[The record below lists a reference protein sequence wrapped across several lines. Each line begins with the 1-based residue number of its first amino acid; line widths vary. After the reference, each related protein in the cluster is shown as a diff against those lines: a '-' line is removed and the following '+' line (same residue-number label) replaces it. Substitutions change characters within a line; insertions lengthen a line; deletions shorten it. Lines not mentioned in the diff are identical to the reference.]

1 MARNFQTALLPL
13 LMTLLAIAAHVT
25 LTNTESQPVESQSSS
40 SSSASSSSISRHVSL
55 GSSSY
60 SRQLYT
66 VYMKALP
73 PVISYHGG
81 VDGLQATATAA
92 ATEED
97 DEEEE
102 EGETAEEE
110 SVGLRNERSR
120 RGEAGDYD
128 YRDYYGDYRNSD
140 GSDGGER
147 RDSYKEGGDK
157 SVGDTIKDRK
167 GRNGRGR
174 DDEAIS
180 AMQVDERRLQ
190 EEPLKEE
197 RLQEQRLPGGVSRR
211 EGSRDRRRLRQAGEH
226 ELEARHAQSGHS
238 EHQPHERRLQG
249 EGLQGERLRER
260 RLERRLRAGG
270 LMGGS
275 IRRDLKDSG
284 GGSSS
289 SSSRSRS
296 RAKASRP
303 DASSAHVK
311 AYAQHLRS
319 THEETLAAVGLS
331 GSDLIYSYHYVANA
345 FAARLTSDQVRL
357 LKRHPSVHRISRAR
371 SLRPMTTHVPEFLQL
386 PRTTWAAF
394 GGARYAGENTVI
406 GFVDSGI
413 WPQHPSFSGR
423 GYSGSQL
430 LPGWRGVCNVTRDF
444 NGCNN
449 KIVGARYYMEGF
461 LQEYGAAAMPKG
473 EYMSPR
479 DGMGHGTFC
488 AGVAA
493 GNAGVNVNYANLGSM
508 SGVAPRAR
516 VAVYKAIWGGMS
528 SLADVMA
535 AVEDAVKDGVDV
547 LSLAVGGTDDNYFNS
562 IFLLRAVQA
571 GVLVVAPAGNNGPP
585 PTPTYWRTLT
595 NVAPYILTV
604 GASSIDREWSAT
616 LTLGNGTVL
625 FGLTQT
631 GGDGVLTANLSLID
645 SEEVRAKGAA
655 FWEAR
660 QCRPGKID
668 RDKVGGALV
677 VCNIGGVSPEVKART
692 VQDAGGR
699 GMVLIPRNINESV
712 RSVSGNFPVISFGYP
727 KGVLIK
733 SYIAQTASPT
743 ATLSHLVLEQPRN
756 VRSPVMAYFSS
767 SGPPYR
773 PGRPYRPLPTVT
785 NDVLKPD
792 LVAPGLTILAAAAYG
807 NSPGFSMQ
815 SGTSI
820 SSACVAGIAAMVMQK
835 HPDWTP
841 AAVKSALMTTAR
853 VKDAWGQPIQMSTWV
868 DANPWVFGSGHIVPS
883 RVLSPGLVY
892 DVGIEGYINFLAG
905 LRFGLTRGIFRPIK
919 PEPVKPYMLNQ
930 PNIVIARLN
939 KTVQVTRRVT
949 NVALRAA
956 KYTCSLEVP
965 DGTQVKVVPSQFNIY
980 PNQSVWYSVWI
991 TPTIARIRF
1000 SSGSITWSDGLHVV
1014 RSQLVVQ
1021 PMQGIDV

>member
-1 MARNFQTALLPL
+1 MARKSQTALLPL
-13 LMTLLAIAAHVT
+13 LMILLVSATLVT
-25 LTNTESQPVESQSSS
+25 RTNTESQPSF
-40 SSSASSSSISRHVSL
+40 SSSAAASISRHVSL
-55 GSSSY
+55 GSVSY

-92 ATEED
+92 ATEEEE
-97 DEEEE
+97 EEEE
-102 EGETAEEE
+102 EGEEEAEEGEE
-110 SVGLRNERSR
+110 SVELGNERSR

-128 YRDYYGDYRNSD
+128 YRDYYGDYRDSDSSD
-140 GSDGGER
+140 GVNER
-147 RDSYKEGGDK
+147 RDGYKEGGDRT
-157 SVGDTIKDRK
+157 VRDAIKDRK
-167 GRNGRGR
+167 GGSWKGGKGV
-174 DDEAIS
+174 EGIS
-180 AMQVDERRLQ
+180 AMQIDERRLQ
-190 EEPLKEE
+190 EEPL
-197 RLQEQRLPGGVSRR
+197 QEAVL
-211 EGSRDRRRLRQAGEH
+211 
-226 ELEARHAQSGHS
+226 
-238 EHQPHERRLQG
+238 G
-249 EGLQGERLRER
+249 EGTGLGEE
-260 RLERRLRAGG
+260 G
-270 LMGGS
+270 LPAPDSRTEDSRGS
-275 IRRDLKDSG
+275 S
-284 GGSSS
+284 GGSSGGS
-289 SSSRSRS
+289 SKPRE
-296 RAKASRP
+296 RAKAHRP
-303 DASSAHVK
+303 DPSSPHVK

-319 THEETLAAVGLS
+319 THEETLADVGLS
-331 GSDLIYSYHYVANA
+331 GSDLVYSYHYVANA
-345 FAARLTSDQVRL
+345 FAARLTSEQVQL
-357 LKRHPSVHRISRAR
+357 LKRHPGVHRVSRMR
-371 SLRPMTTHVPEFLQL
+371 SLRPMMTHVPGYLQL

-394 GGARYAGENTVI
+394 GGARYAGDNMVI

-430 LPGWRGVCNVTRDF
+430 LTGWRGVCNVTRDF

-449 KIVGARYYMEGF
+449 KIVGARYYMDGF
-461 LQEYGAAAMPKG
+461 LQEYGAGALAKG
-473 EYMSPR
+473 EYRSPR
-479 DGMGHGTFC
+479 DAMGHGTFC

-493 GNAGVNVNYANLGSM
+493 GNAGVKVNYATLGSL

-516 VAVYKAIWGGMS
+516 IAVYKVIWGGMS

-604 GASSIDREWSAT
+604 GASATDREWSAT

-631 GGDGVLTANLSLID
+631 GGDGVLTANLPLID
-645 SEEVRAKGAA
+645 SEEAHAKGASL
-655 FWEAR
+655 WEAR

-668 RDKVGGALV
+668 AEKVGGGLV
-677 VCNIGGVSPEVKART
+677 LCFIGGISPERKART
-692 VQDAGGR
+692 VQDAGAR
-699 GMVLIPRNINESV
+699 GMVLIPRNSNESV

-727 KGVLIK
+727 KGVLIRD
-733 SYIAQTASPT
+733 YIMKTASPT
-743 ATLSHLVLEQPRN
+743 ATLSHLVLEQPRK
-756 VRSPVMAYFSS
+756 VRSPIMAYFSS

-773 PGRPYRPLPTVT
+773 PGYPYRALPTIT

-815 SGTSI
+815 SGTSV
-820 SSACVAGIAAMVMQK
+820 SAACVAGIAAMVMQK

-868 DANPWVFGSGHIVPS
+868 DANPWVFGSGHVVPS

-905 LRFGLTRGIFRPIK
+905 LRYGLTKGIFRPK
-919 PEPVKPYMLNQ
+919 QLDPVKPYMLNQ
-930 PNIVIARLN
+930 PNIVVARLN

-956 KYTCSLEVP
+956 KYTCTLEVP
-965 DGTQVKVVPSQFNIY
+965 EGAQVKVVPSQFTIY

-991 TPTIARIRF
+991 TPTETRARF
-1000 SSGSITWSDGLHVV
+1000 FSGSITWSDGLHVV

-1021 PMQGIDV
+1021 PMLGMDV